1 MGIVLKF
8 CLEFKLPELV
18 EQAHASLIV
27 AEVVV
32 VGLRVAQVFFIANV
46 IVMLL
51 IFLFC
56 LVGVF

>member
-18 EQAHASLIV
+18 EQAQASLIV

-51 IFLFC
+51 VFLFC